1 MFSCILKFV
10 FIFLSFYDDFYVL
23 FHVYLFWSFC
33 ASHSVASPY
42 FLFHF
47 YVPNSC
53 LIPNVFI
60 LRGSEY
66 SFSLCSCILKFMF
79 PRERLDKRNCFPMFC
94 LEHFLKTEQ
103 KSYTL
108 VHGHMVPSWIE
119 KSQLWVR
126 SFSKV
131 VFGYCTVYMLEA
143 KNCKRHK

>member
-1 MFSCILKFV
+1 M
-10 FIFLSFYDDFYVL
+10 FIFFSFYDDFYVV
-23 FHVYLFWSFC
+23 FHVYFFWSFCLFC

-131 VFGYCTVYMLEA
+131 VIGYCTVYMLEA